1 MSMYKT
7 QIFIE
12 ALMNGGL
19 DSKTAHMVAEIH
31 NAIYEDVD
39 DLAEAIAS
47 IQQNE
52 KPNIQSAA
60 NQKQETPQQS
70 NAQST
75 KTTGNPVIDTINH
88 YHNDPEHTL
97 KKTAITDGIVEW
109 FEDAQKPDIRANGN
123 EIIENKL
130 YISPAELINYL
141 TTKYKCTKE
150 QAEQLKEIFITRDFL
165 TETTR
170 LNTSNEDFN
179 GAASTKYLMMLPET
193 IVKYNS

>member
-1 MSMYKT
+1 
-7 QIFIE
+7 
-12 ALMNGGL
+12 MNGGL

-39 DLAEAIAS
+39 DLAEAIAN
-47 IQQNE
+47 IQQND

-60 NQKQETPQQS
+60 NQKQENPQQS

-130 YISPAELINYL
+130 YISPAELIKYL